1 MVKVKV
7 LEVDIDRKRISLSMK
22 THPETVEAKHDRNIP
37 KQINQKKQ
45 QIPIQNLMATA
56 FAKAQKSK

>member
-1 MVKVKV
+1 MNK
-7 LEVDIDRKRISLSMK
+7 
-22 THPETVEAKHDRNIP
+22 TVEAKHDRNIP

-56 FAKAQKSK
+56 FAKAQKSKQQ